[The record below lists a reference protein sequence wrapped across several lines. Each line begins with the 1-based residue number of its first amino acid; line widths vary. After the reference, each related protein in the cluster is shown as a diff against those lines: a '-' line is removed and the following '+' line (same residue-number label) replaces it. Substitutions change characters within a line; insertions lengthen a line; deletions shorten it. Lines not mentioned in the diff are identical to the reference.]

1 MAFIIL
7 SIVLNIIPTVVLPLL
22 YHVIPDSIPAFVD
35 FLGHP
40 IVLMEKSY
48 LSIFRL
54 TVMGI
59 LLSMLCIV
67 MYNIKLEHKKLN
79 QIIWR
84 TIACITSLKMGIT
97 SLEVLFFEN
106 TETVKY
112 FRLAVFIL
120 VIVGII
126 ILLGALIKMYKD
138 KYVFTEYKKDLQ
150 KNKILLSGILLV
162 YIITALMPFYIQ

>member
-54 TVMGI
+54 PVMGI
-59 LLSMLCIV
+59 LLSLLCIV
-67 MYNIKLEHKKLN
+67 MYNIKLEHKKPN

-84 TIACITSLKMGIT
+84 TTACITSLKMGIT
-97 SLEVLFFEN
+97 SLEVLFFEKV
-106 TETVKY
+106 ETVKY
-112 FRLAVFIL
+112 FRLAVFGL
-120 VIVGII
+120 VIIGII
-126 ILLGALIKMYKD
+126 ILLRALIKMYKD

-150 KNKILLSGILLV
+150 KNRMLLSGIIFA
-162 YIITALMPFYIQ
+162 YILAALMPFYIQ

>member
-40 IVLMEKSY
+40 IVLMKKSY

-54 TVMGI
+54 PVMGI

-67 MYNIKLEHKKLN
+67 MYNIKLEHKKPN

-150 KNKILLSGILLV
+150 KNKILLSGILLA